1 MPRLE
6 LTPSE
11 LRSTCDPS
19 RFSFRDT
26 SQLPPLDQVIGQ
38 ERAVQAVEFGLN
50 MRSPGYNIFVT
61 GAEGT
66 GKSNIVQDLVGRY
79 ARLQPVPDDWCL
91 VNNFQ
96 DEFRP
101 RAVAL
106 PPGRGPGFAKR
117 IGRLVADLQK
127 EIPRCFEE
135 EAYLKRL
142 ALLKGRASSRQQQVF
157 QKIERFAA
165 GLGLHLDSGRKEFPI
180 LPVVDG
186 KRLSPEEYQG
196 LPRPARAEAEAA
208 IAAVQSEIE
217 RAGRRVEKTNAQL
230 RAEIERLMTESVSGL
245 MRRRLQPVQKDFRDR
260 PEVIEFLE
268 ALQADIVENFN
279 LFVPGDRGEPP
290 AAGELPQAQRPPLQ
304 EYQVNVLVHRRLAG
318 GAPAIFE
325 TNPTY
330 GNVFGRIEKRATMGG
345 VNTDFTLVMAG
356 SLLAANGGFL
366 IMDIESL
373 LLHPYVWEALKR
385 ALQTK
390 CLSIEDL
397 PEESGPGTTSLR
409 PEPIPLEV
417 KVILLGSYEAFEG
430 LQNFDSRF
438 NKIFRVRADFDDE
451 VEHTPDAE
459 DLYARFIARVCREE
473 ALLPFNR
480 GGVAAVVEFGQKH
493 VADQRK
499 LTLQFGR
506 LVAVLKEAD
515 YWARRQRARLVSE
528 RHVVRAFQEHRFRYG
543 LYEQKVHE
551 SYRDGSILIDVTG
564 AVTGQVNGLAV
575 YQIGD
580 YAFGRPVR
588 ITAATF
594 MGRPGVIN
602 IEREAELSGS
612 THDKGVLILSGYLGS
627 VFAQR
632 HPLNLAISIAFEQSY
647 NEIDGDSASS
657 AELYAILSSL
667 SGIPIRQ
674 GIAVTGSVNQRG
686 RVQAIGMIN
695 HKIEGFFEVCREKGL
710 TGEQGVI
717 MPMAN
722 VRNLMLRRDVVDAVR
737 KKRFHIY
744 RVSTVEEGVEILTG
758 VRAGRPGAEGRYAP
772 GTVYGEVQN
781 KLKIYVEQARR
792 AKLAESGD
800 AD

>member
-1 MPRLE
+1 ML
-6 LTPSE
+6 
-11 LRSTCDPS
+11 
-19 RFSFRDT
+19 
-26 SQLPPLDQVIGQ
+26 
-38 ERAVQAVEFGLN
+38 
-50 MRSPGYNIFVT
+50 
-61 GAEGT
+61 
-66 GKSNIVQDLVGRY
+66 
-79 ARLQPVPDDWCL
+79 
-91 VNNFQ
+91 
-96 DEFRP
+96 
-101 RAVAL
+101 
-106 PPGRGPGFAKR
+106 
-117 IGRLVADLQK
+117 
-127 EIPRCFEE
+127 
-135 EAYLKRL
+135 
-142 ALLKGRASSRQQQVF
+142 
-157 QKIERFAA
+157 
-165 GLGLHLDSGRKEFPI
+165 
-180 LPVVDG
+180 
-186 KRLSPEEYQG
+186 
-196 LPRPARAEAEAA
+196 
-208 IAAVQSEIE
+208 
-217 RAGRRVEKTNAQL
+217 
-230 RAEIERLMTESVSGL
+230 
-245 MRRRLQPVQKDFRDR
+245 
-260 PEVIEFLE
+260 EFLD

-279 LFVPGDRGEPP
+279 LFMPGDRGEPP
-290 AAGELPQAQRPPLQ
+290 AAVELPQAPRAPLQ
-304 EYQVNVLVHRRLAG
+304 PYQVNVLVHRRLAG

-325 TNPTY
+325 TNPSY

-451 VEHTPDAE
+451 VEHSPDAE

-515 YWARRQRARLVSE
+515 YWARRQRARIISAT
-528 RHVVRAFQEHRFRYG
+528 HVARAFREDRFRYS

-594 MGRPGVIN
+594 MGKPGVIN

-632 HPLNLAISIAFEQSY
+632 HPLNLAISLAFEQSY

-686 RVQAIGMIN
+686 RIQAIGGIN
-695 HKIEGFFEVCREKGL
+695 QKIEGFFEVCREKGL

-737 KKRFHIY
+737 KKRFHVY

-772 GTVYGEVQN
+772 GTVYGEVQK